1 MFSHPFAIS
10 SAIHKRNICVQSAA
24 KEDFFQGADYRIG
37 HAGGAEQ
44 LVAETGR
51 GIEGAQSPECT
62 HSLLT
67 NRLHRMLFG
76 NVRHLRM
83 QEHVKHVLFD

>member
-1 MFSHPFAIS
+1 MPKFFAFSRLARNFA
-10 SAIHKRNICVQSAA
+10 SAA
-24 KEDFFQGADYRIG
+24 EEDFLQGADHRIG
-37 HAGGAEQ
+37 HAGGDKQ

-51 GIEGAQSPECT
+51 GIEGAQSPERT

>member
-1 MFSHPFAIS
+1 MSVLPE
-10 SAIHKRNICVQSAA
+10 SAA

-37 HAGGAEQ
+37 HAGGDEQ

-51 GIEGAQSPECT
+51 GIEGAQSTKCA

-76 NVRHLRM
+76 NVRHLRV
-83 QEHVKHVLFD
+83 QEYVKHVLFD